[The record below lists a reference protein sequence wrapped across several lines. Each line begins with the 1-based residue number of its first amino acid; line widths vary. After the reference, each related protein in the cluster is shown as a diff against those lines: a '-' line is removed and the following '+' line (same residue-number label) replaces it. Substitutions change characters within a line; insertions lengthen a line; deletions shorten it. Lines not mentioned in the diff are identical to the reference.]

1 VSKKV
6 VINEIIKYNLNIA
19 AQQEMRWP
27 GKVVLNKKRK
37 QTSIVDVMLIDKQLW
52 SDLYDK

>member
-6 VINEIIKYNLNIA
+6 VINEIIKYNLNIV

-27 GKVVLNKKRK
+27 GKVLLNKKRK
-37 QTSIVDVMLIDKQLW
+37 QTSIVDVILIDKHLGAD
-52 SDLYDK
+52 SYDK